1 MMGTMQVD
9 EVNPFFY
16 DEYILQLDSEV
27 SKAEGSQSM
36 IAATTSLDDVLQL
49 IQGWDPSNL
58 RQRRV
63 DLFVDPIPSHHGHF
77 FFCMESRVLLY
88 TCNSWHRAVNVNGF
102 VMGDTFVNFVK
113 NLLIGGGR
121 QL

>member
-1 MMGTMQVD
+1 M
-9 EVNPFFY
+9 
-16 DEYILQLDSEV
+16 DSEV

-58 RQRRV
+58 RQTQRGV
-63 DLFVDPIPSHHGHF
+63 DLFVDPIPSPHGHF
-77 FFCMESRVLLY
+77 FCIESRVLLY
-88 TCNSWHRAVNVNGF
+88 TCNSWRRAVNVNGF

-121 QL
+121 QLLNWR

>member
-58 RQRRV
+58 RQTLRQWTSLWIR
-63 DLFVDPIPSHHGHF
+63 SHPLTDI
-77 FFCMESRVLLY
+77 FFCMESDRKSV
-88 TCNSWHRAVNVNGF
+88 V
-102 VMGDTFVNFVK
+102 
-113 NLLIGGGR
+113 
-121 QL
+121 

>member
-36 IAATTSLDDVLQL
+36 IAGTTSLDDVLQL

-58 RQRRV
+58 RQTQRGV
-63 DLFVDPIPSHHGHF
+63 DLFVDPIPSPHGHF
-77 FFCMESRVLLY
+77 FL
-88 TCNSWHRAVNVNGF
+88 
-102 VMGDTFVNFVK
+102 
-113 NLLIGGGR
+113 
-121 QL
+121 Q